1 MGALRFTNCVRP
13 SIIGRDNFYNRYGE
27 KEREAVASFDFLEE
41 LSTTS
46 LSTASEPSDNAS
58 CSSAARPFSRT
69 HNSRTSRTA
78 SVCPGDCDSYC
89 DGCSCSD
96 WASKKAAL
104 VWFCMPRVHF
114 FFAPTELIG
123 SFRPNGTNQS

>member
-1 MGALRFTNCVRP
+1 MLSASASRQPIMGALRFTSCIRP

-58 CSSAARPFSRT
+58 PAPCSLKPGVQYDFRGISAY
-69 HNSRTSRTA
+69 
-78 SVCPGDCDSYC
+78 SVDCDSCC
-89 DGCSCSD
+89 DVCSCS
-96 WASKKAAL
+96 
-104 VWFCMPRVHF
+104 
-114 FFAPTELIG
+114 E
-123 SFRPNGTNQS
+123 